1 MIDKRT
7 NYYYHFRLDEQQ
19 YDMVM
24 VAKESCEILLRLID
38 DLLNFSKLQAGKV
51 TLELAPMVVE
61 DVIADVIEMLT
72 GMAMQKRLNLTHII
86 AHDVPSV
93 IISDSNRL
101 RQ

>member
-1 MIDKRT
+1 MT
-7 NYYYHFRLDEQQ
+7 NTYFRLDEQQ
-19 YDMVM
+19 YDLVM

-93 IISDSNRL
+93 IISDINRL

>member
-1 MIDKRT
+1 
-7 NYYYHFRLDEQQ
+7 
-19 YDMVM
+19 MVM
-24 VAKESCEILLRLID
+24 VAKESCETLLRLID